1 MAPTTEIP
9 HDVSTTATQHDPDAY
24 VRLGQALWEG
34 DEHLR
39 NVLELSP
46 IGLVLMAAGD
56 LRMLRVNAAFCD
68 LLGRSAEELVTLTA
82 FDVIAEEEVAG
93 SKANASGLRND
104 GQALSQIE
112 RRFVR
117 PDGREAWGLVNTV
130 IVRDAAGDPIGFFS
144 QVQDITQRKQVEKE
158 LRASEERFR
167 TLFVHA
173 SVGQCLVDIDARA
186 IITVNPALAR
196 LLGRTEEEMVSQP
209 WDAFIH
215 PEDRALTVKQVRA
228 LTDGDIPCYESAQR
242 WLHREG
248 QWIETY
254 TTVAL
259 VRDRDGSPQSF
270 HILIQDETSRF
281 EAEQRRRE
289 TEATLAF
296 QASHDTLTSL
306 PNRALFAERLRVA
319 IGRLRRGRRPL
330 TVLFVDLDRFKYI
343 NDSMG
348 HGAGDLVLFE
358 TAARLSQ
365 VLRPADTLSRFGG
378 DEFTILCE
386 DVDGVE
392 GASRIAERIIAAVE
406 EPLSVGG
413 REIFVGASVGIAVA
427 ADRHATPEALLSD
440 ADAAMYRAKE
450 AGRGRYE
457 VFDEHLRSATVR
469 RVEIENGLRRAL
481 ENNELVLHYQPI
493 VDLHS
498 AAMVGVEALLRWQRP
513 DAHPYSPAEFIP
525 VAEETGLIHEIGDH
539 VLHEACRQAAAWR
552 AGMDDANRVFHV
564 TVNISPLQL
573 MRPGFSAGVAAVLE
587 ETGMPPQW
595 LCLEITESALMADTD
610 AAIAVLEEIRDLGVR
625 IGIDDFGT
633 GYSSLSYL
641 QRFPVDL
648 VKIDRSFTMSLDRR
662 NSQANALVGAVV
674 HIGAA
679 LGISIIAE
687 GVETRDQATILA
699 GLGCQVAQGYLY
711 SRPRP
716 AVEVTPLVQSGFVD
730 DVGLV
735 RVPVPVLRLQPG
747 DSSCTAFG
755 EARRKLDRT
764 RRPRSRELRVVS
776 G

>member
-1 MAPTTEIP
+1 M
-9 HDVSTTATQHDPDAY
+9 TTANQHDPDAY
-24 VRLGQALWEG
+24 VRLGRALWQG
-34 DEHLR
+34 DEYLR

-46 IGLVLMAAGD
+46 IGLMLMAASD
-56 LRMLRVNAAFCD
+56 LRIVRVNAAFCE
-68 LLGRSAEELVTLTA
+68 LLGRSAEELCTLTA
-82 FDVIAEEEVAG
+82 FDIIAQDERAG
-93 SKANASGLRND
+93 SMSNAVKLRAQD
-104 GQALSQIE
+104 VPSTQME

-117 PDGREAWGLVNTV
+117 PDGTEAWGLVNSV
-130 IVRDAAGDPIGFFS
+130 VVRDPDGAPIGFFS
-144 QVQDITQRKQVEKE
+144 QIQDITQRKQVEKE

-167 TLFVHA
+167 TLFEHA
-173 SVGQCLVDIDARA
+173 SVGQCLIDVEGRL
-186 IITVNPALAR
+186 ISTVNPALAR
-196 LLGRTEEEMVSQP
+196 LLGRTEAEMVGQT

-215 PEDRALTVKQVRA
+215 PEDRALTAKQVRA
-228 LTDGDIPCYESAQR
+228 LSDGAIPCYESAQR
-242 WLHREG
+242 YLHRDG
-248 QWIETY
+248 QWVETY

-259 VRDRDGSPQSF
+259 VRDRDGSPHSF

-306 PNRALFAERLRVA
+306 PNRALFADRLRGA
-319 IGRLRRGRRPL
+319 IHRLRRGHRPL
-330 TVLFVDLDRFKYI
+330 AVLFVDLDRFKYI

-365 VLRPADTLSRFGG
+365 VLRPTDTLSRFGG
-378 DEFTILCE
+378 DEFTVLCE

-392 GASRIAERIIAAVE
+392 GASAIAARVIAAIE

-413 REIFVGASVGIAVA
+413 RDIYVGASVGIAVT
-427 ADRHATPEALLSD
+427 ADRSATPEALLSD

-469 RVEIENGLRRAL
+469 RIEIQNGLRRAL
-481 ENNELVLHYQPI
+481 EAEELVLHYQPI
-493 VDLHS
+493 VDLHT
-498 AAMVGVEALLRWQRP
+498 ARMVAVEALVRWQRG
-513 DAHPYSPAEFIP
+513 DGQLYSPAEFIP
-525 VAEETGLIHEIGDH
+525 VAEETGLIHEIGEH
-539 VLHEACRQAAAWR
+539 VLVEACRQAADWR
-552 AGMDDANRVFHV
+552 TAMAGDDRVFHV

-573 MRPGFSAGVAAVLE
+573 MRPGFAQGVADVLQR
-587 ETGMPPQW
+587 TGLPAEW
-595 LCLEITESALMADTD
+595 LCLEITESALMADTE
-610 AAIAVLEEIRDLGVR
+610 AAISVLEEIRDLGVR

-674 HIGAA
+674 HIGTA
-679 LGISIIAE
+679 LGISIVAE
-687 GVETRDQATILA
+687 GVETREQANILA
-699 GLGCQVAQGYLY
+699 GLGVEVAQGYMY

-716 AVEVTPLVQSGFVD
+716 ASEVTGMVLSGLVD

-735 RVPVPVLRLQPG
+735 CLPLTTVPSARKRSTAAFGDARRSLDRLQEG
-747 DSSCTAFG
+747 
-755 EARRKLDRT
+755 RV
-764 RRPRSRELRVVS
+764 RELRAVNQ
-776 G
+776 